1 MYYKQENYLPEKGSI
16 NIHENYEVE
25 YWTREL
31 GVNREVLLIA
41 VGAVGNSADEVK
53 KYLKK

>member
-1 MYYKQENYLPEKGSI
+1 MYYKQESYLPERYQI

-25 YWTREL
+25 YWTKEL
-31 GVNREVLLIA
+31 GIHREMLLKA
-41 VGAVGNSADEVK
+41 VSVVGNSADEVK

>member
-1 MYYKQENYLPEKGSI
+1 MYYKQENYLPERSSI

-25 YWTREL
+25 YWTKEL
-31 GVNREVLLIA
+31 GIHREVLLMA